1 MPIDDALA
9 QLGPSIKY
17 ETPKPKGAITGF
29 ADGDFFKFPI
39 ADVKNNLSQDYLNF
53 LKQSGYAPNLDSA
66 TELRIAKYPLKINKE
81 VKEASKTAG
90 ISISGKANSYLAS
103 INHTDSRKLAETLGY
118 RLPTAAIMYKLFI
131 PYIKNLTESGDKDAK
146 TMLKVMTDTRAE
158 WLEDLILNKNKLKI
172 GNIKTDITL
181 PLQDNIFDRPDINE
195 FGYPSQVKAQG
206 EFRYWFPRDNER
218 AVFRDSYSEL
228 VLNCSRSPSVSG
240 DVLGV
245 RLTKFFS

>member
-29 ADGDFFKFPI
+29 ADEDFLKFPI
-39 ADVKNNLSQDYLNF
+39 ADVRNNLSQNYLNF
-53 LKQSGYAPNLDSA
+53 LKQSGYAPNLDNA
-66 TELRIAKYPLKINKE
+66 TELGIAKYPLKINKE
-81 VKEASKTAG
+81 VKEAAETAG

-131 PYIKNLTESGDKDAK
+131 PYIKNLTESEDKDAK
-146 TMLKVMTDTRAE
+146 AMLKVMTDTKAE

-172 GNIKTDITL
+172 GNDETGIVL
-181 PLQDNIFDRPDINE
+181 PMQDNRFDRSDINE
-195 FGYPSQVKAQG
+195 FGYPSQIKDQG
-206 EFRYWFPRDNER
+206 EFYYWYPRNNEV
-218 AVFRDSYSEL
+218 AVIRSRGSEL
-228 VLNCSRSPSVSG
+228 LLNCDWAPSDSG
-240 DVLGV
+240 GVFGV
-245 RLTKFFS
+245 RLAKFF

>member
-17 ETPKPKGAITGF
+17 ETPKPRTIT
-29 ADGDFFKFPI
+29 ALSDGDFFKFPI

-172 GNIKTDITL
+172 GNDETGIVL
-181 PLQDNIFDRPDINE
+181 PMQDNRFDRSDINE
-195 FGYPSQVKAQG
+195 FGYPSQIKDQG
-206 EFRYWFPRDNER
+206 EFYYWYPRNNEV
-218 AVFRDSYSEL
+218 AVIRSRGSEL
-228 VLNCSRSPSVSG
+228 LLNCDWAPSDSG
-240 DVLGV
+240 GVFGV
-245 RLTKFFS
+245 RLAKFF